1 MSLRKLL
8 RNRLHGGDDHDTG
21 NPDLRHWHTERKEWF
36 HWGEYSGRYH
46 LWVPPA
52 DAASASGTA
61 VSPATGTAAATTPT
75 GLMVWFHGDG
85 AHEFDHPDDDFYIA
99 GPRGVL
105 AVAQRHNMALLLP
118 ETPDD
123 HSRTWWRWAGPDD
136 LSGYAT
142 ALINET
148 IHRYGIDRSRVVLC
162 GFSGGAEFLSHD
174 LIPDCG
180 PDLDITDGLQ
190 IIIGGGTPPD
200 TPPTAGTPPTSTKK
214 TAVPDSALR
223 PHWHCRFI
231 VGENDIAANAAD
243 HFDAVEAATAGDSW
257 WRAAGW
263 DSALTVLPG
272 EGHLMAGCYGDLV
285 ERQLQITGFAPSPPT
300 S

>member
-1 MSLRKLL
+1 MFWRRPGSDRH
-8 RNRLHGGDDHDTG
+8 RDNRGDRSVVSRDG
-21 NPDLRHWHTERKEWF
+21 WF
-36 HWGEYSGRYH
+36 SWGEYSGRYH
-46 LWVPPA
+46 LWVPHAPETGRAGNGRPA
-52 DAASASGTA
+52 
-61 VSPATGTAAATTPT
+61 

-85 AHEFDHPDDDFYIA
+85 GHEFDHPDDDFYIA

-105 AVAQRHNMALLLP
+105 AVAQRHDLALLLP

-123 HSRTWWRWAGPDD
+123 DSRTWWRWAGPDD

-148 IHRYGIDRSRVVLC
+148 TDRCGLDRSRVALC

-180 PDLDITDGLQ
+180 RDLDITAGLQ
-190 IIIGGGTPPD
+190 IMIGGGTPPD
-200 TPPTAGTPPTSTKK
+200 ASPGVSTAPPDP
-214 TAVPDSALR
+214 ALR
-223 PHWHCRFI
+223 DHWRCRFI
-231 VGENDIAANAAD
+231 VGEHDVAANAPD
-243 HFDAVEAATAGDSW
+243 HFDAVAAATDGDAW

-263 DSALTVLPG
+263 DSELIVLPD
-272 EGHLMAGCYGDLV
+272 EGHLMAGAYGGLV
-285 ERQLQITGFAPSPPT
+285 DHQLQVTGFPPPA